1 MGRKRKLKP
10 GWVECSE
17 CGRLV
22 HRSNKH
28 SGNQKTCSEG
38 CRRKRRDKQ
47 QNKWYKRKYRK
58 DKEFSERA
66 KQRCKESNRKRRR
79 EQRQEPLAAF
89 LPGASPLPAVAG
101 THVQVENV
109 MRGLVA
115 MFSNTRTASEVDA
128 EMVRIADAGR
138 RLAFFSCSG

>member
-10 GWVECSE
+10 GWAKCAE
-17 CGRLV
+17 CGRLF
-22 HRSNKH
+22 HRSNEH
-28 SGNQKTCSEG
+28 AGNQKTCSEG

-66 KQRCKESNRKRRR
+66 KKRCKESNRKRRR
-79 EQRQEPLAAF
+79 EQRQAPVAAL
-89 LPGASPLPAVAG
+89 LPETSPLPAVAG
-101 THVQVENV
+101 IPVQVDDL

-115 MFSNTRTASEVDA
+115 MLSKARTQSEVDA
-128 EMVRIADAGR
+128 EMVHIADNGR